1 MKSSIQLLT
10 VRLNV
15 HLRSLVFD
23 KIKLKLSVDKSV
35 KGALLFAAEP
45 FPILIPITPT
55 KGFAKY
61 IQSDKRAK
69 ERLSAF
75 GFHYPEPSANFIF
88 ATRPGIDA
96 KALFE
101 ALKKEDIYVRY
112 FNAPRIDQY
121 LRITIGTDEQMDE
134 LFKFL
139 EKYLTD

>member
-15 HLRSLVFD
+15 HLRSMVFD

-69 ERLSAF
+69 ERLLS
-75 GFHYPEPSANFIF
+75 PFIE
-88 ATRPGIDA
+88 RNIS
-96 KALFE
+96 K
-101 ALKKEDIYVRY
+101 
-112 FNAPRIDQY
+112 PRFSY
-121 LRITIGTDEQMDE
+121 
-134 LFKFL
+134 K
-139 EKYLTD
+139 